1 MRVVGIVAEYNP
13 FHSGHAYHLAQAKA
27 LTQSDFALVVMS
39 GDFVQRGEPA
49 MFSKHLRAK
58 WALSQGADLVI
69 SLPTVCSLTSA
80 AGFARGAIALLDG
93 LQVVDSLC
101 FGSELGDVTLLQ
113 QVLQAADSPAHA
125 QALNA
130 SLKQGSSFPAARDAA
145 LRAASQGF
153 SPGPNDILGLEYL
166 RALSLCQSAITPYVL
181 RRKGAGHDQDGLFGT
196 HVSATALR
204 GCIQVGDLESLAP
217 YLSPQVRSDMA
228 ERLAQ
233 GDIRTFSQLSPVLL
247 YALRR
252 MSKAQLADLGEVR
265 EGLENPLY
273 KACREAATIEELL
286 TLVKTRRYPM
296 ARLKR
301 ACLCGALGITGEDL
315 DQMPQGL
322 YCRVL
327 GLRRQAMPLLGRLCQ
342 ASRLPVIR
350 RYADAQNLTPAQER
364 FFQLDR
370 FAAELAPLAA
380 LQPQPA
386 PFDFGQPLFILD

>member
-27 LTQSDFALVVMS
+27 LTHSDFALVVMS

-58 WALSQGADLVI
+58 WALNQGADLVV
-69 SLPTVCSLTSA
+69 SLPAPCSLTSA

-101 FGSELGDVTLLQ
+101 FGSELGDVALLQ
-113 QVLQAADSPAHA
+113 QALRAADTPAHV
-125 QALNA
+125 QALQA

-145 LRAASQGF
+145 LRAAGQGF
-153 SPGPNDILGLEYL
+153 TPGPNDILGLEYL
-166 RALSLCQSAITPYVL
+166 RALSQCRSSIAPYAL
-181 RRKGAGHDQDGLFGT
+181 RREGAGHDQDGIFGP

-204 GCIQVGDLESLAP
+204 GCIQAGDLDSLAP
-217 YLSPQVRSDMA
+217 YLPAQERADMA
-228 ERLAQ
+228 GQLAR
-233 GDIRTFSQLSPVLL
+233 GAIRTLSQLSPVLL

-252 MSKAQLADLGEVR
+252 LSKAQLAQLGEVG

-273 KACREAATIEELL
+273 KACREAATMEELL
-286 TLVKTRRYPM
+286 GLVKTRRYSM

-301 ACLCGALGITGEDL
+301 LCLCAALGVTGA
-315 DQMPQGL
+315 DQAQAAQGM

-327 GLRRQAMPLLGRLCQ
+327 GLRRQAMPLLRRLCQ
-342 ASRLPVIR
+342 ASRLPVVC
-350 RYADAQNLTPAQER
+350 RYADAQSLTPAQER

-380 LQPQPA
+380 QRPQPA
-386 PFDFGQPLFILD
+386 PFDFGQPLQILD

>member
-49 MFSKHLRAK
+49 MFSKHLRTK
-58 WALSQGADLVI
+58 WALAQGADLVI
-69 SLPTVCSLTSA
+69 GLPTVCSLTSA

-93 LQVVDSLC
+93 LQVVDTLC
-101 FGSELGDVTLLQ
+101 FGSELGDVSLLQ
-113 QVLQAADSPAHA
+113 QALDAADTPAYA
-125 QALNA
+125 QALTA
-130 SLKQGSSFPAARDAA
+130 SLKQGGSYPAARDAA
-145 LRAASQGF
+145 LRAAQGVT
-153 SPGPNDILGLEYL
+153 PGPNDILGLEYL
-166 RALSLCQSAITPYVL
+166 RALSLCHSAITPYAL
-181 RRKGAGHDQDGLFGT
+181 RREGAGHDQDGLFGP
-196 HVSATALR
+196 HASATALR
-204 GCIQVGDLESLAP
+204 GCIQAGDLESLAP
-217 YLSPQVRSDMA
+217 YLSPQVRSDMVA
-228 ERLAQ
+228 QLAQ

-252 MSKAQLADLGEVR
+252 LSKAQLADLGEVR

-273 KACREAATIEELL
+273 RACREAATMEELL

-301 ACLCGALGITGEDL
+301 ACLCAALGITRADL
-315 DQMPQGL
+315 EQLPQGL

-327 GLRRQAMPLLGRLCQ
+327 GLRRQAMPLLARLCQ
-342 ASRLPVIR
+342 ASRLPVIC
-350 RYADAQNLTPAQER
+350 RYADAQGLTPAQVR

-370 FAAELAPLAA
+370 FAAEIAPLAA
-380 LQPQPA
+380 RQPQPA
-386 PFDFGQPLFILD
+386 PFDFGQPLQILD